1 MYLKKYHIHFVG
13 IGGIGMSGIAEL
25 LINLGYKVSGSDL
38 HPTDITDRLKRLG
51 GTIYRG
57 HAARYVKGA
66 DVVVTSSAVS
76 AENPEVEAAR
86 QHMIPVIPRAEML
99 AELMR
104 LKYSIAVAGAHGKT
118 STTSI
123 IASVLE
129 TGGLDPTV
137 VIGGKLKAT
146 GSNAVLGQGNFI
158 VAEADESDGSFLK
171 FSPTIAVVTNID
183 REHLD
188 FYPDL
193 DAIKDVFVNFID
205 RIPFYGLAV
214 LCLDNEHVQNI
225 LPKIQKRHTT
235 YGMITQ
241 ADFHARDVAFD
252 GLRSRFCA
260 YHLGQKLGDIT
271 LNLPGKHNVLN
282 ALSSIA
288 VGIELGISFG
298 VIKEALEKLQGVQ
311 RRLEIKG
318 EKDGVTVIDDYG
330 HHPTEIKMTLQA
342 LRDAWP
348 NRRIVVA
355 FQPHRYT
362 RTRALFDDFTRS
374 FYQSDV
380 MLLVP
385 IYPAGEKKI
394 KGVDSRYLF
403 EEIKAHGHKEVYYE
417 KDFDGALAALKKML
431 KKNDILLTLG
441 AGNIWQLGQQLLV
454 S

>member
-1 MYLKKYHIHFVG
+1 
-13 IGGIGMSGIAEL
+13 MSGIAEL
-25 LINLGYKVSGSDL
+25 LLNLGYQVSGSDL
-38 HPTDITDRLKRLG
+38 SGSDITARLKRLG
-51 GTIYRG
+51 GIIYKG
-57 HAARYVKGA
+57 HAARFVKGA
-66 DVVVTSSAVS
+66 DVVVVSSAV
-76 AENPEVEAAR
+76 APGNPEVEAAR
-86 QHMIPVIPRAEML
+86 QHTIPVIPRAEML

-129 TGGLDPTV
+129 TGGFDPTV

-146 GSNAVLGQGNFI
+146 GSNAVLGRGNFI

-188 FYPDL
+188 FYPSL
-193 DAIKDVFVNFID
+193 EAIKDVFLNFID

-214 LCLDNEHVQNI
+214 LCLDNEHIQNI

-235 YGMITQ
+235 YGLITQ
-241 ADFHARDVAFD
+241 ADFHARDVVFE
-252 GLRSRFCA
+252 GLQSRFSA
-260 YHLGQKLGDIT
+260 YHLGEKLGDLT
-271 LNLPGKHNVLN
+271 LNLAGKHNVLN
-282 ALSSIA
+282 AMSSIA
-288 VGIELGISFG
+288 VGIELDIPFE
-298 VIKEALEKLQGVQ
+298 VIKAALEGLAGVQ

-318 EKDGVTVIDDYG
+318 EKRGVTVVDDYG

-355 FQPHRYT
+355 FQPHRYS
-362 RTRALFDDFTRS
+362 RTQALFEDFTRS

-380 MLLVP
+380 MMLVP

-394 KGVDSRYLF
+394 KGIDSRRLY
-403 EEIKAHGHKEVYYE
+403 EGISAHGHKDVYYE
-417 KDFDGALAALKKML
+417 KDFACALTALHKIL
-431 KKNDILLTLG
+431 QAGDILLTLG
-441 AGNIWQLGQQLLV
+441 AGNIWQLGSNFLA